1 MPLTKIVSLISFVI
15 LFSILYLGCTPS
27 SYSLRYKNNVGI
39 NTYDDSL
46 KAGLIKDDSD
56 DLLYYS
62 QIQDTSSEF
71 QSYEDDDEETPI
83 DEPAI
88 DISGVLNR
96 IKTSLG
102 FPDTSFANTTPRERM
117 LMEIIK
123 YINTPYKYGGNSS
136 DGIDCSAFTQN
147 VFSNCLDVYLL
158 RSAREQFTQGTSIK
172 DKDDLIF
179 GDLVFFNTRRAVRPG
194 HVGIYI
200 GDKLFA
206 HASSSKGVIVS
217 SIEHKYYSKRYMGG
231 RRINDIFSSN

>member
-1 MPLTKIVSLISFVI
+1 MPLTKILLLISIVI
-15 LFSILYLGCTPS
+15 LISILYLGCTPS
-27 SYSLRYKNNVGI
+27 SYSLRYKNNVGV
-39 NTYDDSL
+39 NTFDDSL

-62 QIQDTSSEF
+62 QVQDTSSEF

-83 DEPAI
+83 DESAI
-88 DISGVLNR
+88 DISGVLNK
-96 IKTSLG
+96 IKSSLDSH
-102 FPDTSFANTTPRERM
+102 DTSFANTTPRERM

-123 YINTPYKYGGNSS
+123 YINTPYKYGGNSP

-172 DKDDLIF
+172 VKDDLIF

-217 SIEHKYYSKRYMGG
+217 SLDHKYYSKRYMGG
-231 RRINDIFSSN
+231 RRLNDIFSSN